1 LRLTDSFRSPENYT
15 RDGITYPSRLA
26 GIAGYVSTLSSTLLG
41 QSSSGALKLAT
52 TDTIVTTCIP
62 RTVVTVEC
70 KDNLEGTGMS
80 WNNLGKSD
88 TSGFMDTQQ
97 AQFCGR
103 NRGCGNVTQRPDY
116 TAGSVFVVS
125 RGSVPSCWVA
135 ALIKNS
141 PGPPVHGRLLRE
153 RRSGKRA
160 AIGARQ
166 ISRLTTRNT
175 TATASCHRC
184 YGRLCSTDG
193 NEQHLLSCQ
202 QCRDHGAHP
211 DPRQRSAEFQPHSV
225 RSVSFSH
232 A

>member
-1 LRLTDSFRSPENYT
+1 MRLTDSFRSPENYT

-26 GIAGYVSTLSSTLLG
+26 GIAGYVSTLSSTLLA

-103 NRGCGNVTQRPDY
+103 NKGCGDVMQRPDY

-125 RGSVPSCWVA
+125 RGSVSFFWVA
-135 ALIKNS
+135 ALIKTS

-153 RRSGKRA
+153 R
-160 AIGARQ
+160 
-166 ISRLTTRNT
+166 
-175 TATASCHRC
+175 
-184 YGRLCSTDG
+184 
-193 NEQHLLSCQ
+193 
-202 QCRDHGAHP
+202 
-211 DPRQRSAEFQPHSV
+211 
-225 RSVSFSH
+225 
-232 A
+232 